1 MKSAFIC
8 FHLRFQKRSEKER
21 FCRIVVQRGTVATK
35 SDNGAALKSKILN
48 PKSK

>member
-1 MKSAFIC
+1 MNGHGA
-8 FHLRFQKRSEKER
+8 QRS
-21 FCRIVVQRGTVATK
+21 VAATK